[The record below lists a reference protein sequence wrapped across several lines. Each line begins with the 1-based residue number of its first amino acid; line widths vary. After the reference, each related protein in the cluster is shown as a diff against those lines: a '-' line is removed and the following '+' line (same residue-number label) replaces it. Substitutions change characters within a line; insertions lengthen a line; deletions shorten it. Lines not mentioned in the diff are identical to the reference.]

1 MSLRQ
6 AVPKYRLVA
15 LILAASCLFA
25 QAPGARPAF
34 DEFKVATVKRAPAD
48 WPAAGRSMRMET
60 THQFA
65 VKNFTLRMML
75 AAAYN
80 LTPKAVSGGPSW
92 LDSDGYDVLG
102 ETPGSVRP
110 TFEEQMTM
118 LRKLL
123 AERFNLTLH
132 REEKEFSI
140 YALTVARGGPKLLAA
155 ASTTS
160 PEGAPLLHFMLSPQS
175 TKLTARSA
183 TMFEVAWA
191 MQRTALDRPV
201 VDKTG
206 LPGRY
211 DVDLEWT
218 PDELHFAGNN
228 RTFAGEA
235 AQPSPGLF
243 EAIQEQL
250 GLRLDATKGP
260 IATIVIDKVTR
271 PTEN

>member
-1 MSLRQ
+1 
-6 AVPKYRLVA
+6 
-15 LILAASCLFA
+15 
-25 QAPGARPAF
+25 
-34 DEFKVATVKRAPAD
+34 
-48 WPAAGRSMRMET
+48 MET
-60 THQFA
+60 THQVA
-65 VKNFTLRMML
+65 VKNFPLRMML

-80 LTPKAVSGGPSW
+80 LTPKAVAGGPSW

-132 REEKEFSI
+132 RTEKEFSI

-155 ASTTS
+155 ASTPS
-160 PEGAPLLHFMLSPQS
+160 PAGAPLLYFMLSPQS
-175 TKLTARSA
+175 AKLTARSA

-218 PDELHFAGNN
+218 PDEMQFAGNR
-228 RTFAGEA
+228 RTFAGEVEH
-235 AQPSPGLF
+235 PNPGLF

-260 IATIVIDKVTR
+260 IETIVIDKVTR
-271 PTEN
+271 STEN